1 MILQKTAKALDEL
14 QPGSRKLPQRA
25 RTVLLLADGKTLA
38 QLHALLGGDHAAV
51 AQTLVAQGYLQLENG
66 AEVSPSAFSP
76 PQQATA
82 QTPQQGAAAAN
93 LSMAG
98 TRMYLFDL
106 CERLFANRHEMLAQS
121 LRAQLREARDL
132 AALRCAGL
140 ALLQAVQSHAGEER
154 ASPATR
160 VTKRSPLSSSKHSS
174 GLTRE
179 SAQLKTQAY
188 GFCPP
193 TSAARV
199 TLNFRTSVLPEV

>member
-38 QLHALLGGDHAAV
+38 QLHALLGSDHAAV

-66 AEVSPSAFSP
+66 SVVSTSAFSP
-76 PQQATA
+76 TQQATA

-154 ASPATR
+154 AATLR
-160 VTKRSPLSSSKHSS
+160 
-174 GLTRE
+174 
-179 SAQLKTQAY
+179 AQLRGLLDEAPQAQ
-188 GFCPP
+188 P
-193 TSAARV
+193 A
-199 TLNFRTSVLPEV
+199 

>member
-66 AEVSPSAFSP
+66 SVVSPSAFSP
-76 PQQATA
+76 TQQTTA
-82 QTPQQGAAAAN
+82 QTPQPGAAAAS

-106 CERLFANRHEMLAQS
+106 CERLFANRNEMLAQS

-132 AALRCAGL
+132 AARRCA
-140 ALLQAVQSHAGEER
+140 AQDWPCCRPCNPMPER
-154 ASPATR
+154 NGPRHCA
-160 VTKRSPLSSSKHSS
+160 
-174 GLTRE
+174 
-179 SAQLKTQAY
+179 
-188 GFCPP
+188 
-193 TSAARV
+193 
-199 TLNFRTSVLPEV
+199 NN

>member
-66 AEVSPSAFSP
+66 SVVSPSAFSP
-76 PQQATA
+76 TQQTTA
-82 QTPQQGAAAAN
+82 QTPQPGAAAAT

-140 ALLQAVQSHAGEER
+140 ALLQAVRPAVEIDAAYAAALREAKAAGVEVL
-154 ASPATR
+154 AYGVR
-160 VTKRSPLSSSKHSS
+160 VTAEEIYVERRLD
-174 GLTRE
+174 
-179 SAQLKTQAY
+179 
-188 GFCPP
+188 
-193 TSAARV
+193 
-199 TLNFRTSVLPEV
+199 VLLGD